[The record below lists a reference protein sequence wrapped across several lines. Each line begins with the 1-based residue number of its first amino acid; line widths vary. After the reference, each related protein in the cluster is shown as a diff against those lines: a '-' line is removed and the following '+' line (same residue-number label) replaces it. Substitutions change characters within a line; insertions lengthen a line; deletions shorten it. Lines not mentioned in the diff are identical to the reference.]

1 MSVLVTGFG
10 PYDEGSNA
18 SQALVEAIAE
28 HRDEATRSA
37 GETVHTR
44 ILDVDTRRTPT
55 LLLDLV
61 EELQPNRVL
70 LCGQAIGRE
79 RIALE
84 RRAFNFLDFIVPD
97 CMGQRPRGACVL
109 DGGPA
114 FLDATWPDLDGA
126 ASALNAAGIPAYM
139 SGHAGS
145 HLCNQVLYT
154 LLHTLGPAAT
164 CAVTFLHVPALPDQI
179 ARGEPAT
186 LRVKNCPSM
195 PLDLTQRAVHMLLAR
210 SAPARG

>member
-10 PYDEGSNA
+10 PYDGGSNA

-28 HRDEATRSA
+28 RRDEAERSA
-37 GETVHTR
+37 GEAVHTR
-44 ILDVDTRRTPT
+44 ILDVDTRLTPA

-61 EELQPNRVL
+61 EELQPSRVL

-79 RIALE
+79 RVALE

-114 FLDATWPDLDGA
+114 FLDATWPDLDGT

-139 SGHAGS
+139 SGHAGA
-145 HLCNQVLYT
+145 HLCNQVFYT
-154 LLHTLGPAAT
+154 LLHALGPAAT
-164 CAVTFLHVPALPDQI
+164 CAVTFLHVPALPDQV
-179 ARGEPAT
+179 ARAEPAT
-186 LRVKNCPSM
+186 ERVKNCPSM
-195 PLDLTQRAVHMLLAR
+195 PLGLTQRTVHMLLAR